1 VVPQVRLRRLIA
13 LDWGGP
19 AWALAWGLAAAVL
32 GAAAALLPL
41 RETAALLAVLAVFC
55 AALAEPLI
63 GLGVTLIV
71 APFAAVEA
79 ILLPGVLPLD
89 SGQLLLGLTL
99 VAWLGRIA
107 LRRELRIPRLPV
119 LPALL
124 LFIGAL
130 WLSLPRAPSQVWGQ
144 NEIIKWGQVALLM
157 LLVVDLASDRRRLAW
172 VVGMLVAAGVV
183 QALIGVYQFGL
194 AGDGPPA
201 FMILGRFYRAYGT
214 FQQPNPFAGFVAMML
229 ALAVGTVAGLT
240 EPVLERPV
248 RSVLGWLGR
257 YRGKGIGQ
265 RASGIG
271 QRASG
276 FGPQASGI
284 GRQATGSGRQ
294 ATGSGQRSSEPA
306 GSPDRRCPLP
316 AARSPFPA
324 SRVMLLGACV
334 AAALLAAALVM
345 SWSRGAWFGFAA
357 AGGAMLLLLPRRW
370 WLGPV
375 IAALVLAA
383 GVGLWSAGAVPASIA
398 ERLTGFGEYLNFYDV
413 RGVNIN
419 DANFAVVERLAHWQA
434 GLSMWQENFWFGVGI
449 GNYQPAYP
457 QYRLLNW
464 ELPLGHAH
472 NIYINFG
479 AETGLVGLAAYLIFW
494 GVVIW
499 QTLRALRRLRG
510 PWRGVALGL
519 LGAWV
524 HLSVHHVFDNLYV
537 DNVHLHIGVML
548 GVLSVLA
555 STREGPACRSLRP
568 VR

>member
-1 VVPQVRLRRLIA
+1 MVPQVRLWRLIGPG
-13 LDWGGP
+13 WGSP
-19 AWALAWGLAAAVL
+19 AGALAWGLAAAAL

-55 AALAEPLI
+55 AALAEPLV

-89 SGQLLLGLTL
+89 SGQLMLGLTL

-107 LRRELRIPRLPV
+107 LRRELHIPRLPV
-119 LPALL
+119 LLALL
-124 LFIGAL
+124 LFIGAI
-130 WLSLPRAPSQVWGQ
+130 WLSLPRAPAQVWGQ
-144 NEIIKWGQVALLM
+144 NEIIKWGQVALLL

-183 QALIGVYQFGL
+183 QAVIGIYQFGL
-194 AGDGPPA
+194 AGNGPPA

-229 ALAVGTVAGLT
+229 ALAAGAAVGLSGSALA
-240 EPVLERPV
+240 RPV
-248 RSVLGWLGR
+248 RAAWGWLGR
-257 YRGKGIGQ
+257 YRGKGSRQQAAGNGQ
-265 RASGIG
+265 RFSD
-271 QRASG
+271 
-276 FGPQASGI
+276 
-284 GRQATGSGRQ
+284 
-294 ATGSGQRSSEPA
+294 PA
-306 GSPDRRCPLP
+306 GLADIRCPMP
-316 AARSPFPA
+316 DARCLFPA
-324 SRVMLLGACV
+324 SRALLVGACV
-334 AAALLAAALVM
+334 AVALLAAALIM
-345 SWSRGAWFGFAA
+345 SWSRGGWIGFAA
-357 AGGAMLLLLPRRW
+357 AGGAMLLFLPRRW
-370 WLGPV
+370 WLGPL
-375 IAALVLAA
+375 IAALVLGA
-383 GVGLWSAGAVPASIA
+383 GAGLWSTGAVPASIA
-398 ERLTGFGEYLNFYDV
+398 ERLTGFAEYLNFYDV

-434 GLSMWQENFWFGVGI
+434 GLSMWQENFWLGVGI

-479 AETGLVGLAAYLIFW
+479 AETGLVGLTAYLIFW
-494 GVVIW
+494 SVVFW
-499 QTLRALRRLRG
+499 QTFRALRRRRG
-510 PWRGVALGL
+510 PWRGVAMGL

-524 HLSVHHVFDNLYV
+524 HLSVHHLFDNLYV

-548 GVLSVLA
+548 GVLCVLA
-555 STREGPACRSLRP
+555 SARDECA
-568 VR
+568 